1 MPKATVRANARTVP
15 KTNRDAAVGAAAAG
29 LPDEPMSAEQL
40 AAFDF
45 EPLTRTEDEWKP
57 PADKEWMDDGR
68 YVLRFVRMA
77 WRALHLTKAELVE
90 GFGKL
95 DEEPFEVMMDGIAH
109 SHEFLGSFV
118 KISKA
123 GEVRLLCA
131 ASAAALRAGNEETRS

>member
-1 MPKATVRANARTVP
+1 MPNATVRANAPTP
-15 KTNRDAAVGAAAAG
+15 PPP
-29 LPDEPMSAEQL
+29 LPANLPEEPMTAEQC

-45 EPLTRTEDEWKP
+45 EPWTRTEDEWKP

-68 YVLRFVRMA
+68 YVLPFVRMA

-109 SHEFLGSFV
+109 SHEFFENFA
-118 KISKA
+118 KILEA

-131 ASAAALRAGNEETRS
+131 ASAAALRAGNEEARS

>member
-1 MPKATVRANARTVP
+1 MPNATVRANAPT
-15 KTNRDAAVGAAAAG
+15 
-29 LPDEPMSAEQL
+29 LPEEPMTAEQC

-45 EPLTRTEDEWKP
+45 EPWTRTEDEWKP

-68 YVLRFVRMA
+68 YVLPFVRMA

-95 DEEPFEVMMDGIAH
+95 NEEPFEVMMDGIAH
-109 SHEFLGSFV
+109 SHEFFENV
-118 KISKA
+118 AKILKA
-123 GEVRLLCA
+123 GEIRLLCA